1 MAPYLID
8 SNAFLWAKIKPQN
21 LRPQA
26 RQEIEDSRN
35 VLFVS
40 LASLWELS
48 NKASAGRLKEYESL
62 FAGDLKRSLDES
74 NFALLSVELRHVMAT
89 ARLPHHHSD
98 PFDRMLI
105 AQAQL
110 EGLTLISSDDVFRR
124 YQSLMFLRA

>member
-1 MAPYLID
+1 MARYLLD
-8 SNAFLWAKIKPQN
+8 SNAFLWSKIKPQN

-26 RQEIEDSRN
+26 RQEIEDGRN

-62 FAGDLKRSLDES
+62 FAGDLGRSLDES
-74 NFALLSVELRHVMAT
+74 NFALLPIELRHVMAT

-110 EGLTLISSDDVFRR
+110 DGLTLISSDDVFRR